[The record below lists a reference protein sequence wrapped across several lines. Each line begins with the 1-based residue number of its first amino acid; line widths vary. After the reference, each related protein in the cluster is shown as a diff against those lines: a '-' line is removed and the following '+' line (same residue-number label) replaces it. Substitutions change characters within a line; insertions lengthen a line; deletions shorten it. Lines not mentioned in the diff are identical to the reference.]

1 MAKRIDTKNGRFY
14 EIDGELLPSVTTILQ
29 VIAKPYLVPWAA
41 KLERELCL
49 TVADQVFADFEV
61 GALLLGDGVTF
72 GDEIRDR
79 LGRMRAHQKEMD
91 KACDIGSEI
100 HEYIEAVL
108 RRQLYKVATWPD
120 RPDRE
125 ETAVA
130 VNAWHDWAVKVGLK
144 PLYIEET
151 VYSKRHGYAGT
162 MDTLATLTD
171 ERTGE
176 RVTALID
183 WKSSKGLYNE
193 YKLQNAAYAV
203 AWTEMKGRID
213 VTRGLIVRLPKD
225 PKDKLLKTD
234 RPFELCWVEPA
245 NELFPVFQAAQTL
258 WKWQKEK

>member
-1 MAKRIDTKNGRFY
+1 MAKRIDTRSGRFY

-61 GALLLGDGVTF
+61 GALLLEDGVTF

-100 HEYIEAVL
+100 HAMIEHSLKTNAAPPVASEAAGVAFMSFCMWAD
-108 RRQLYKVATWPD
+108 KVDLQPID
-120 RPDRE
+120 
-125 ETAVA
+125 
-130 VNAWHDWAVKVGLK
+130 
-144 PLYIEET
+144 IERV
-151 VYSKRHGYAGT
+151 VYSKRYGYAGT
-162 MDTLATLTD
+162 MDTLAELTD

-183 WKSSKGLYNE
+183 WKSSKGIYNE

-203 AWTEMKGRID
+203 AWAEVKSTID
-213 VTRGLIVRLPKD
+213 VPRGLIVRLPKD

-245 NELFPVFQAAQTL
+245 SELFPVFQAAHTL
-258 WKWQKEK
+258 WKWTKDK